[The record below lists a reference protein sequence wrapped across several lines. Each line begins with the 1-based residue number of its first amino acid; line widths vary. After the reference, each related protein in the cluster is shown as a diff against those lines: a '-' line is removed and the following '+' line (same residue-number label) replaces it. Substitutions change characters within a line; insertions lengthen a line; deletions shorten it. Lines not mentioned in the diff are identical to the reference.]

1 MSFAVVVV
9 VVVGVDVVAGLL
21 QVLMVLM
28 ATIFKLG
35 CIWIESKK
43 ILHYVCRL
51 LLLLL
56 LLSSSW
62 LSCNAPQLACL
73 LACLL
78 HMYVSHHTP
87 QCCQFDHTNDM
98 KKMNL
103 TLNYKPLFVV
113 CGIGW

>member
-1 MSFAVVVV
+1 MSFA

-28 ATIFKLG
+28 ATNFELG
-35 CIWIESKK
+35 YICIKSK
-43 ILHYVCRL
+43 ILHYVCRW
-51 LLLLL
+51 LLLL

-62 LSCNAPQLACL
+62 LCCNAPQ

-87 QCCQFDHTNDM
+87 QCCQFDHTHDM

-113 CGIGW
+113 CGMDGEEPCDHK

>member
-9 VVVGVDVVAGLL
+9 VVVGVDVFAGLL

-28 ATIFKLG
+28 ATIFELG
-35 CIWIESKK
+35 CIWIKSKK

-51 LLLLL
+51 LLLL
-56 LLSSSW
+56 SSSW
-62 LSCNAPQLACL
+62 LSCNALSL

-87 QCCQFDHTNDM
+87 QCCQFDHTHDM